1 MAWPTPRSLCTKLL
15 ALFLVNA
22 EEGAAQNVGRMAF
35 EDVANAA
42 RDFGAIWVAPFR
54 GSSKDYL
61 IAGAVLV
68 GGAVVSPF
76 DDNVDRW
83 MVANEDRGFLDALGP
98 IRRGGDF
105 YSLNKAAPY
114 VGGLYIV
121 GLATKHRGIRDG
133 IFGCA
138 AAYAANT
145 TIRHQVVYRVIGRNR
160 PDTLRDHPEG
170 YVPVGASPGDQYVF
184 RIPSTGYGDH
194 SFPGG
199 HVATMTTCAAFLSYR
214 FELGPVEPALA
225 VLVAAMGIGRMA
237 DRGHWLSDQVVGV
250 AFGFAVGKEVA
261 RRQKQ
266 RLARE
271 KPGAASS
278 ESASSKERGV
288 PFISADANGTR
299 FGWHHSF

>member
-1 MAWPTPRSLCTKLL
+1 MARPKASSLRKLL
-15 ALFLVNA
+15 VALFLTDA
-22 EEGAAQNVGRMAF
+22 EEGAAQNVARMAF

-42 RDFGAIWVAPFR
+42 RDFGAVWVAPFR

-61 IAGAVLV
+61 IAAGVLA
-68 GGAVVSPF
+68 GGAALSPL

-83 MVANEDRGFLDALGP
+83 MLAHEDRGFLDALSP

-121 GLATKHRGIRDG
+121 GLVTKHRGIRDG

-138 AAYAANT
+138 AAYSANT
-145 TIRHQVVYRVIGRNR
+145 TMRHQVIYRAIGRNR

-170 YVPVGASPGDQYVF
+170 YVPTGASDGDQYVF
-184 RIPSTGYGDH
+184 HIPARGYGDH

-199 HVATMTTCAAFLSYR
+199 HVATMTTCATFLSHR
-214 FELGPVEPALA
+214 FELGLVEPALG
-225 VLVAAMGIGRMA
+225 VLVAAMGVGRMA

-250 AFGFAVGKEVA
+250 AFGYAVGKEVA
-261 RRQKQ
+261 RRQKR

-271 KPGAASS
+271 RPGAMST
-278 ESASSKERGV
+278 ESA
-288 PFISADANGTR
+288 ISNEGSGPYIGADANGTR
-299 FGWHHSF
+299 FGWQASF